1 MRNMLFYIK
10 KGIKAV
16 LKQGMKVWY
25 HFVGLIRL
33 CGITVTSNGKA
44 LVSFRGQYEGKRCF
58 LVGNGPSLQAS
69 DLERIHKN
77 QEISFACN
85 IIYRLYDEVEWR
97 PTYHFISDVI
107 YTAELSEDIVSGV
120 DTTLFVNGDAYR
132 EMKNRP
138 KNLIYVNCL
147 NQKRYKVSRNI
158 LAYYIPAQA
167 TVLTFMLEMAMYMG
181 FKEIFLLGVDCT
193 NSFTKGHF
201 TENYVPTEL
210 DEYNLK
216 RARRTMNRP
225 DMTLEELGEYR
236 RERSIMA
243 YQKIRKYALKHGVK
257 IYNASRGGELN
268 VYERVD
274 FDALVNKENAHGNN
288 TL

>member
-1 MRNMLFYIK
+1 MLFYIK
-10 KGIKAV
+10 KGIKAI
-16 LKQGMKVWY
+16 LKQGLKVWY
-25 HFVGLIRL
+25 HFVGLFRCL
-33 CGITVTSNGKA
+33 GITVTANGKA
-44 LVSFRGQYEGKRCF
+44 LVSFRDQYKGKRCF
-58 LVGNGPSLQAS
+58 LVGNGPSLSEA
-69 DLERIHKN
+69 DLEEIHRH

-85 IIYRLYDEVEWR
+85 IIYRLYDKVSWR

-107 YTAELSEDIVSGV
+107 YTAGLSEDIVGGV

-132 EMKNRP
+132 EMKHRP

-147 NQKRYKVSRNI
+147 NQKKYKVSNNM

-167 TVLTFMLEMAMYMG
+167 TVMTFMLEMAMFMG
-181 FKEIFLLGVDCT
+181 FREIYLIGVDCT

-225 DMTLEELGEYR
+225 HMTLEELGEYR
-236 RERSIMA
+236 KERSIMA
-243 YQKIRKYALKHGVK
+243 YQKIRDYALEHGVK

-274 FDALVNKENAHGNN
+274 FDALMDEEIAHGNN